1 MPSYISHAIMGNS
14 LYNIS
19 AKSSKLF
26 RIPIK
31 KNELQGYSLGADLS
45 ILSPTIK
52 KDPHNYYTQIFFL
65 NMLKYIKENR
75 LMENSEVMSLLYGHI
90 AHYFFDI
97 NAHPLIFYLD
107 KGCQKTGPISSHHL
121 IEGYLSSYLSEK
133 ILNKDI
139 MDIKHDYFSN
149 INLDEKEIVKL
160 LDTIYGK
167 VYRDSKITRIYK
179 KTLIILKKLESFI
192 KNGTISKK
200 FLITFSKFSEFMYR
214 NKLEYNDLTNE
225 TKELYTNPVTGEIH
239 NESFLEL
246 YYKSI
251 DMTLDAIIKVN
262 EYLYGNVSLSSLEK
276 VFQDLSYDTGVSC
289 SLGKKL
295 IYVRKRWN

>member
-1 MPSYISHAIMGNS
+1 M
-14 LYNIS
+14 
-19 AKSSKLF
+19 
-26 RIPIK
+26 
-31 KNELQGYSLGADLS
+31 
-45 ILSPTIK
+45 
-52 KDPHNYYTQIFFL
+52 
-65 NMLKYIKENR
+65 
-75 LMENSEVMSLLYGHI
+75 
-90 AHYFFDI
+90 
-97 NAHPLIFYLD
+97 
-107 KGCQKTGPISSHHL
+107 
-121 IEGYLSSYLSEK
+121 
-133 ILNKDI
+133 
-139 MDIKHDYFSN
+139 
-149 INLDEKEIVKL
+149 
-160 LDTIYGK
+160 
-167 VYRDSKITRIYK
+167 
-179 KTLIILKKLESFI
+179 ILKKLESFI

-295 IYVRKRWN
+295 IYVRKR